1 MNYQVRIQKRKDFQI
16 LENNM
21 PIIKG
26 AKPKWYSSE
35 IVFFFNNKTYQ
46 IKKKS
51 FWNHPRPLRHCF
63 IDSLR
68 QIDW

>member
-35 IVFFFNNKTYQ
+35 IVFFFNNKKTKIPIA
-46 IKKKS
+46 IKNCCS
-51 FWNHPRPLRHCF
+51 FSIPIFFTL
-63 IDSLR
+63 
-68 QIDW
+68 